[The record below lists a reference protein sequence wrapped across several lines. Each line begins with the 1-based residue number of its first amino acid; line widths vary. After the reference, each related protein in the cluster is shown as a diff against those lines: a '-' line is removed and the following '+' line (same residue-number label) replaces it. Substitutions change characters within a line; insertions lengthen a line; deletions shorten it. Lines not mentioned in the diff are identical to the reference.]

1 MADLIYDRA
10 NSVYDDVNPSN
21 PNYYDSI
28 NQNANQNRYQ
38 TTREAGIKI
47 SKNSKLKLIKNR
59 KFITAALSAFFLAV
73 LVIVAV
79 IIIIVYFAGKF
90 EFFF

>member
-28 NQNANQNRYQ
+28 NQNVNQNPNQ
-38 TTREAGIKI
+38 TAREDEIEINK
-47 SKNSKLKLIKNR
+47 KSKLKLIKNR
-59 KFITAALSAFFLAV
+59 KFIIAALSGLVVAI
-73 LVIVAV
+73 LVIVA
-79 IIIIVYFAGKF
+79 IIIIVVYFAGELSF
-90 EFFF
+90 